1 MYHCRICKYV
11 ANAIYVRCR
20 TDRTHQNNKEYRRLA
35 QYFIEAQI
43 IQLHLNIPFIHD
55 MVFSPL
61 LSIDHFQRYFRII
74 QEGIAVRRHLDLLRW
89 LQGEVQHYLPHE
101 IMLVAWGDFSTG
113 VIWHDIISPLPGV
126 RTARSEPADLSPM
139 LKAFYNRWVELGRMP
154 CTSNIGKPGIGE
166 FDILVEARSPSCSFG
181 RALHGMRSSLLH
193 GISDKRGH
201 HDCLYVIFS
210 SQDKL
215 GDSTLG
221 AMEVLLPYLDTALR
235 RIAPMAQRSSIS
247 SLLVDRPGSEC
258 RELSEREI
266 EIMDWVKKGKTNAE
280 IGSILCISSYTV
292 KNHLHQIFR
301 KLDVY
306 NRMQAVSKVERSPSH
321 G

>member
-1 MYHCRICKYV
+1 M
-11 ANAIYVRCR
+11 
-20 TDRTHQNNKEYRRLA
+20 
-35 QYFIEAQI
+35 
-43 IQLHLNIPFIHD
+43 
-55 MVFSPL
+55 
-61 LSIDHFQRYFRII
+61 
-74 QEGIAVRRHLDLLRW
+74 RRHFDLLRW
-89 LQGEVQHYLPHE
+89 LQGDLQHYLPHE
-101 IMLVAWGDFSTG
+101 IMLVAWGDFRSNS
-113 VIWHDIISPLPGV
+113 VQHDIISPLPGV
-126 RTARSEPADLSPM
+126 RTAQSKPASLSP
-139 LKAFYNRWVELGRMP
+139 LLRAFHNRWVELGRMP
-154 CTSNIGKPGIGE
+154 CASSICKPGIDE
-166 FDILVEARSPSCSFG
+166 FDIFRSDRVPPCSFG

-210 SQDKL
+210 SRDTL
-215 GDSTLG
+215 DDSTLS
-221 AMEVLLPYLDTALR
+221 AMEMLLPYLDTALR
-235 RIAPMAQRSSIS
+235 RIAPLTQRSYMTP
-247 SLLVDRPGSEC
+247 LLADPSRSEG

-306 NRMQAVSKVERSPSH
+306 NRMQAASKVERRASH